1 MEIRKYAAAELYEWI
16 VNQEDFLLLDVR
28 NPKEVARFK
37 IEGPNPVQ
45 MLNVPYIDF
54 IYEEE
59 QKSSIA
65 KVPAGRTIR
74 VVCAKEG
81 SSQFVA
87 EALVEHGFEDVAI
100 LKNGIKTWGNLLVP
114 KLICSQA
121 EWRLYQFIRPAKAS
135 CSYGL
140 ICGKQM
146 AVFDPCINIEFYH
159 DFADQ
164 QECKIV
170 KTFETHLQA
179 DYISGSQALAQD
191 SDVEIIGHENDFK
204 EARFAYSPVKDRQFY
219 SLSDQG
225 PSIQALH
232 TPGHTPGST
241 SYMIDR
247 RYLISGD
254 MIFLVSIGRPDLGG
268 KAQDWSELLFNTM
281 KTTVAA
287 MDDQLSVLPG
297 HFVSWD
303 EAGNDLVFMDTLG
316 NIKAENEDIY
326 NIETEAA
333 FFEFIKANM
342 RQQPEEY
349 ARIRQINA
357 GLITVDAKEQ
367 EIMDLGK
374 NECAASADPS

>member
-1 MEIRKYAAAELYEWI
+1 MEIKKYVAAELFDWI
-16 VNQEDFLLLDVR
+16 VNQEDFVLLDVR

-37 IEGPNPVQ
+37 IEGPDPVE

-59 QKSSIA
+59 KKDSIA
-65 KVPAGRTIR
+65 KVPAGRIIR

-87 EALVEHGFEDVAI
+87 EALIENGFEDVAI
-100 LKNGIKTWGNLLVP
+100 LKDGIKTWGNLLVP
-114 KLICSQA
+114 KLICSQ
-121 EWRLYQFIRPAKAS
+121 ENWCLYQFIRPAKAS

-140 ICGKQM
+140 ISGKRM
-146 AVFDPCINIEFYH
+146 AIFDPCINVEFYQ
-159 DFADQ
+159 DFAD
-164 QECKIV
+164 EIGCKIV

-179 DYISGSQALAQD
+179 DYISGSQALARD
-191 SDVEIIGHENDFK
+191 NDAEIIGHANDFK
-204 EARFAYSPVKDRQFY
+204 EAAFAYSPVEDRKFY
-219 SLSDQG
+219 SLDDQG
-225 PSIQALH
+225 PSVEAIH
-232 TPGHTPGST
+232 SPGHTPGST
-241 SYMIDR
+241 CYLIDS

-254 MIFLVSIGRPDLGG
+254 TVFLVSIGRPDLGG
-268 KAQDWSELLFNTM
+268 KAQGWSKLLFNTM
-281 KTTVAA
+281 KTTIAA
-287 MDDQLSVLPG
+287 MDNQLSVLPG
-297 HFVSWD
+297 HFVNWD
-303 EAGNDLVFMDTLG
+303 EAGSDLVFMDTLG
-316 NIKAENEDIY
+316 SIKDKNEAIYDIA
-326 NIETEAA
+326 TEEA

-374 NECAASADPS
+374 NECAASANPS

>member
-1 MEIRKYAAAELYEWI
+1 MEIRMYSAAELYDKI
-16 VNQEDFLLLDVR
+16 VNQDDFLLLDVR

-37 IEGPNPVQ
+37 IEGPNPVE
-45 MLNVPYIDF
+45 MLNLPYIDF

-59 QKSSIA
+59 KKDSIA

-87 EALVEHGFEDVAI
+87 EALIENGFEDVAI
-100 LKNGIKTWGNLLVP
+100 LKSGIKTWGNLLVP
-114 KLICSQA
+114 KLICSEA
-121 EWRLYQFIRPAKAS
+121 DWHLYQFIRPAKAS
-135 CSYGL
+135 LSYGL
-140 ICGKQM
+140 ISGKRM
-146 AVFDPCINIEFYH
+146 AIFDPCINVEFYQ
-159 DFADQ
+159 DFADRQ
-164 QECKIV
+164 GCKIV

-179 DYISGSQALAQD
+179 DYISGSQALAQN
-191 SDVEIIGHENDFK
+191 SDVKIIGHENDFK
-204 EARFAYSPVKDRQFY
+204 EARFAYSAVEDRKFY
-219 SLSDQG
+219 SLTDPG
-225 PSIQALH
+225 PSIEAIH

-241 SYMIDR
+241 SYLIDG

-268 KAQDWSELLFNTM
+268 KAQDWSKLLFNTM

-287 MDDQLSVLPG
+287 IDDQLSVLPG

-303 EAGNDLVFMDTLG
+303 EAGSDLVFMDTLG
-316 NIKAENEDIY
+316 NIKAKNEAIY
-326 NIETEAA
+326 NIATEEV
-333 FFEFIKANM
+333 FFEFIEANM

-367 EIMDLGK
+367 EIMDL
-374 NECAASADPS
+374 